1 MAGVEG
7 PPGTEMTGIS
17 FRDQVWLDTF
27 RLERGI
33 VFDYFALSPFY
44 DRACNNEQL
53 RMRCIHP
60 LDVSHLSKMTGIEYM
75 LYEVQE
81 PNLYVF
87 RKQKRESPEK
97 VIAISGYYILDG
109 SIYQAPNIH
118 NVIGSRVVRA
128 LYYVS
133 KAFSEATSKL
143 EKVGYEHEAE
153 GSKSEKKGA
162 DESKKQNEVFDLKEV
177 FRADQILA
185 TVQRKLPPAPP
196 PPLPMPGGGAGNPTV
211 FNSANEGAQAQAA
224 PLTAAMDGSTLGKQ
238 NSKAPAADQ
247 PAAKRVKTERS

>member
-17 FRDQVWLDTF
+17 FRDQLWLDTF

-44 DRACNNEQL
+44 DRSCNNEQL
-53 RMRCIHP
+53 RMRGIHP

-81 PNLYVF
+81 PNLYIF
-87 RKQKRESPEK
+87 RKQKRESQEK
-97 VIAISGYYILDG
+97 LTAISGYYILDG
-109 SIYQAPNIH
+109 SIYQAPNLH

-128 LYYVS
+128 LHFIS

-153 GSKSEKKGA
+153 GSMSENKGA
-162 DESKKQNEVFDLKEV
+162 DESKKQNDVFNVKEV
-177 FRADQILA
+177 FRVDQILA

-196 PPLPMPGGGAGNPTV
+196 PPLPMPAVGPGNTTLST
-211 FNSANEGAQAQAA
+211 SANEGAQAQAVPSIGA
-224 PLTAAMDGSTLGKQ
+224 VDGSTLGKQ
-238 NSKAPAADQ
+238 ASKAAPVDQ
-247 PAAKRVKTERS
+247 PAAKRIKAERL